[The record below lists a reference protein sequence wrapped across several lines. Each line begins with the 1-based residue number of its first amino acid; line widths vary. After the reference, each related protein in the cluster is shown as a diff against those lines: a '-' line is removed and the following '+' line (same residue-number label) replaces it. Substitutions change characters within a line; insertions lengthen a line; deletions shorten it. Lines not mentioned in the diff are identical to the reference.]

1 MKTRD
6 VPKSFYTEKSLFPVS
21 WGIDY
26 SRCYAIIKLNNQ
38 STGFDDARMVNY
50 KMFYHD

>member
-1 MKTRD
+1 MKNRD

-26 SRCYAIIKLNNQ
+26 SRCL
-38 STGFDDARMVNY
+38 MMHVW
-50 KMFYHD
+50 